1 MAKTFTETENPM
13 TVTIPELQGTRPG
26 TPPHA
31 LALHAALE
39 RINSS
44 LSGQEHRQ
52 AMREWTTLQ
61 GQHLTL
67 VPLRDR
73 QLHAQLLTPSL
84 QVGTVELSCLILG
97 SGTSFFLM
105 IVLWALRLDIDT
117 LLMITTFTALTLTLG
132 MNFLIKK
139 ARHNAFLSITAD
151 AERYL
156 PEELVRSARL
166 SAQEVPG

>member
-1 MAKTFTETENPM
+1 MSGEF
-13 TVTIPELQGTRPG
+13 PELRGTRPG

-39 RINSS
+39 RINST
-44 LSGQEHRQ
+44 LSGHEHRQ
-52 AMREWTTLQ
+52 AMQEWTKWQ
-61 GQHLTL
+61 SEHLTL

-73 QLHAQLLTPSL
+73 QTHAQLLTPSL

-97 SGTSFFLM
+97 SGTSFFVM
-105 IVLWALRLDIDT
+105 VVLWALRLDIDT
-117 LLMITTFTALTLTLG
+117 LLMITTFTALSLTLG

-156 PEELVRSARL
+156 PDSPTVATPR

>member
-1 MAKTFTETENPM
+1 MSAA
-13 TVTIPELQGTRPG
+13 IPELQGTRPG

-39 RINSS
+39 RINGT

-52 AMREWTTLQ
+52 AMREWTKWQ
-61 GQHLTL
+61 SQHLTL
-67 VPLRDR
+67 VPLRHR

-97 SGTSFFLM
+97 IGTSFFLM

-117 LLMITTFTALTLTLG
+117 LLMITTFTALSLTLG
-132 MNFLIKK
+132 LNFLIKK
-139 ARHNAFLSITAD
+139 ARHNAFLTITAE

-156 PEELVRSARL
+156 PESVLPSTPL
-166 SAQEVPG
+166 NPQEVLG